1 MLISGGRKP
10 VSVSVMDEKTKKSR
24 SKEALELR
32 EQNEPSMCEE
42 TFVPPSDLSKG
53 ALKEW
58 RRVVRLYRQLDRRVL
73 NDLDQTTLAA
83 YCEST
88 AVYKDAQNKYQ
99 SLPLVDPDSGKEN
112 PYLKIMWREGANI
125 AKYAEQLCLSPVGRA
140 RMGVL
145 AAKREMESDS
155 TAEFFAKYGS

>member
-1 MLISGGRKP
+1 MPGGRKP
-10 VSVSVMDEKTKKSR
+10 IPAAVNERRLHRSNDEI
-24 SKEALELR
+24 ELR
-32 EQNEPSMCEE
+32 AENEPGMCEE
-42 TFVPPSDLSKG
+42 SFVPPSDLSKG

-58 RRVVRLYRQLDRRVL
+58 NRVVRLYRQLDRRVL
-73 NDLDQTTLAA
+73 NDLDQTLLAS

-88 AVYKDAQNKYQ
+88 AAYKDAQRKYQ
-99 SLPLVDPDSGKEN
+99 TLPLVDPDSGKEN

-155 TAEFFAKYGS
+155 TAEFFAKYGN